1 MSLHPVLRVGS
12 GGWIRTN
19 DLRVMSP
26 TSYLCSTPHSI
37 ISSWKSAAKVALF
50 FELTRIIIVCTLKL
64 TFRMINIKY
73 LQMVF
78 NKTEKGFPKRKGP
91 YFGVENVNFRALL
104 DTIPLFCNA
113 VSVMCCYSGE

>member
-1 MSLHPVLRVGS
+1 
-12 GGWIRTN
+12 
-19 DLRVMSP
+19 
-26 TSYLCSTPHSI
+26 
-37 ISSWKSAAKVALF
+37 
-50 FELTRIIIVCTLKL
+50 
-64 TFRMINIKY
+64 MINIKY

-113 VSVMCCYSGE
+113 VSVMCCYSDE